1 VIVKKRVYSFSH
13 VEELFLIV
21 NTVIQFVEVA
31 NQVLLLEW
39 ELWLLVATI
48 LLTKFLVQAIPL
60 LVIVLAVILIL
71 LDSVL
76 LLL

>member
-1 VIVKKRVYSFSH
+1 LRKRGVYSFSH

-48 LLTKFLVQAIPL
+48 LLTKFLVQAVPL